1 MVYIEIAQPERLK
14 PTSLS
19 KLSAFVSFEY
29 DSNLVSIIK
38 SMGTRVYIPD
48 KKTWEIPESAVPML
62 MSRLRDYDVLLRG
75 EMRHETPES
84 HAQLPSGFVFTTKPY
99 KHQMEGVIYGLEHE
113 SFLLGDDQ
121 GLGKA
126 LSLSTLIYTP
136 TGAKTIKDIEVGDKV
151 FDDEGNIQT
160 VSNVYN
166 HTDVQMYDITFSDG
180 VVIRCCKDHLWGI
193 IDQGKYKVVDTNWF
207 LKENHLGVRRAD
219 ALRNKTNWNYYIPLC
234 KPVNFEV
241 QDLPLDPYLV
251 GCLLGDGSITGT
263 SVGFTTSDDF
273 IVQELNKILYPDY
286 TLKSSDSMQSIDYNI
301 IKTEMNEDFGNPRK
315 VNKIRK
321 ALEDMALMG
330 TNSHSKFIPDIFK
343 FNSVENRISIL
354 QGLMDTDGYAS
365 EDNLTQYTT
374 VSERLKDDVRF
385 LVESLGGMAR
395 VSECDGAYTL
405 TIQLYDPTILFRL
418 PRKLNRV
425 KKRKFKPHRNIVK
438 IEEAGRE
445 DAKCISVTGSSEL
458 YVCEH
463 FVVTHNTKEIID
475 LAMCRKQTDGI
486 KHCLIIC
493 GINGNKYNWADE
505 VKIHSREDSWILG
518 TRFTKRPPIK
528 MIEGSTKDKMED
540 LNNIPHQFFWITNI
554 ETLRGGSF
562 KENQGKRT
570 VTRFPIA
577 EKIQE
582 LCDRG
587 IIGMIAFDE
596 AHKAK
601 NPDSQQGKALLS
613 IDCKGPKIPMSGTF
627 VLNNPLDL
635 YLPLKWAGFETHS
648 FYAYK
653 QHYCKMGGFGGKEIV
668 GYKNLDELRSMVSK
682 VMLRRV
688 KGDVLDLPPKVHTI
702 EWVDAY
708 PEQKSLYKDVRDQ
721 VRDNIDKVKV
731 HPDPLSEM
739 LRLRQ
744 VTGYPGILSSTVT
757 KSAKMDRM
765 EELVED
771 EVSVGGKAIIFS
783 NWSEMTNV
791 IRHKLKKY
799 NPAYITGE
807 VGSVQRMEE
816 KDRFQNDPNCKVMIG
831 TIGALGT
838 GFTLTAA
845 QLVIFVDEPWNRGIK
860 DQAEDR
866 AHRIGTRGT
875 VRVVTILTRDTVDE
889 GVYNLVQK
897 KGKMADL
904 LVDGKVDGKNVD
916 NVLSYL
922 LTFGG

>member
-1 MVYIEIAQPERLK
+1 MVHIEIAQPERLK

-75 EMRHETPES
+75 EMHHETPES
-84 HAQLPSGFVFTTKPY
+84 HARLPSGFVFTTKPY

-121 GLGKA
+121 GLGK
-126 LSLSTLIYTP
+126 
-136 TGAKTIKDIEVGDKV
+136 
-151 FDDEGNIQT
+151 
-160 VSNVYN
+160 
-166 HTDVQMYDITFSDG
+166 
-180 VVIRCCKDHLWGI
+180 
-193 IDQGKYKVVDTNWF
+193 
-207 LKENHLGVRRAD
+207 
-219 ALRNKTNWNYYIPLC
+219 
-234 KPVNFEV
+234 
-241 QDLPLDPYLV
+241 
-251 GCLLGDGSITGT
+251 
-263 SVGFTTSDDF
+263 
-273 IVQELNKILYPDY
+273 
-286 TLKSSDSMQSIDYNI
+286 
-301 IKTEMNEDFGNPRK
+301 
-315 VNKIRK
+315 
-321 ALEDMALMG
+321 
-330 TNSHSKFIPDIFK
+330 
-343 FNSVENRISIL
+343 
-354 QGLMDTDGYAS
+354 
-365 EDNLTQYTT
+365 
-374 VSERLKDDVRF
+374 
-385 LVESLGGMAR
+385 
-395 VSECDGAYTL
+395 
-405 TIQLYDPTILFRL
+405 
-418 PRKLNRV
+418 
-425 KKRKFKPHRNIVK
+425 
-438 IEEAGRE
+438 
-445 DAKCISVTGSSEL
+445 
-458 YVCEH
+458 
-463 FVVTHNTKEIID
+463 TKEIID
-475 LAMCRKQTDGI
+475 LAMCRKQTDGL

-562 KENQGKRT
+562 KEKQGKRT

-653 QHYCKMGGFGGKEIV
+653 QHYCTMGGFGGKEIV

-708 PEQKSLYKDVRDQ
+708 PEQKALYKDVRDQ

-765 EELVED
+765 EELVEE
-771 EVSVGGKAIIFS
+771 EVLVGGKAIIFS

-791 IRHKLKKY
+791 IRNKLKKY

-875 VRVVTILTRDTVDE
+875 VRIVTILTRDTVDE

-922 LTFGG
+922 LNFGG

>member
-29 DSNLVSIIK
+29 ESNLVSIIK

-62 MSRLRDYDVLLRG
+62 MSRLHDYDVLLRG

-121 GLGKA
+121 GLGK
-126 LSLSTLIYTP
+126 
-136 TGAKTIKDIEVGDKV
+136 
-151 FDDEGNIQT
+151 
-160 VSNVYN
+160 
-166 HTDVQMYDITFSDG
+166 
-180 VVIRCCKDHLWGI
+180 
-193 IDQGKYKVVDTNWF
+193 
-207 LKENHLGVRRAD
+207 
-219 ALRNKTNWNYYIPLC
+219 
-234 KPVNFEV
+234 
-241 QDLPLDPYLV
+241 
-251 GCLLGDGSITGT
+251 
-263 SVGFTTSDDF
+263 
-273 IVQELNKILYPDY
+273 
-286 TLKSSDSMQSIDYNI
+286 
-301 IKTEMNEDFGNPRK
+301 
-315 VNKIRK
+315 
-321 ALEDMALMG
+321 
-330 TNSHSKFIPDIFK
+330 
-343 FNSVENRISIL
+343 
-354 QGLMDTDGYAS
+354 
-365 EDNLTQYTT
+365 
-374 VSERLKDDVRF
+374 
-385 LVESLGGMAR
+385 
-395 VSECDGAYTL
+395 
-405 TIQLYDPTILFRL
+405 
-418 PRKLNRV
+418 
-425 KKRKFKPHRNIVK
+425 
-438 IEEAGRE
+438 
-445 DAKCISVTGSSEL
+445 
-458 YVCEH
+458 
-463 FVVTHNTKEIID
+463 TKEIID
-475 LAMCRKQTDGI
+475 LAMCRKQTDGL

-540 LNNIPHQFFWITNI
+540 LNNVPHQFFWITNI

-562 KENQGKRT
+562 KEKQGKRT
-570 VTRFPIA
+570 VIRFPIA

-635 YLPLKWAGFETHS
+635 YLPLRWSGFETHS

-816 KDRFQNDPNCKVMIG
+816 KDRFQNDPDCKVMIG

-875 VRVVTILTRDTVDE
+875 VRIVTILTRDTVDE

>member
-29 DSNLVSIIK
+29 ESNLVSIIK

-62 MSRLRDYDVLLRG
+62 MSRLHDYDVLLRG

-121 GLGKA
+121 GLGK
-126 LSLSTLIYTP
+126 
-136 TGAKTIKDIEVGDKV
+136 
-151 FDDEGNIQT
+151 
-160 VSNVYN
+160 
-166 HTDVQMYDITFSDG
+166 
-180 VVIRCCKDHLWGI
+180 
-193 IDQGKYKVVDTNWF
+193 
-207 LKENHLGVRRAD
+207 
-219 ALRNKTNWNYYIPLC
+219 
-234 KPVNFEV
+234 
-241 QDLPLDPYLV
+241 
-251 GCLLGDGSITGT
+251 
-263 SVGFTTSDDF
+263 
-273 IVQELNKILYPDY
+273 
-286 TLKSSDSMQSIDYNI
+286 
-301 IKTEMNEDFGNPRK
+301 
-315 VNKIRK
+315 
-321 ALEDMALMG
+321 
-330 TNSHSKFIPDIFK
+330 
-343 FNSVENRISIL
+343 
-354 QGLMDTDGYAS
+354 
-365 EDNLTQYTT
+365 
-374 VSERLKDDVRF
+374 
-385 LVESLGGMAR
+385 
-395 VSECDGAYTL
+395 
-405 TIQLYDPTILFRL
+405 
-418 PRKLNRV
+418 
-425 KKRKFKPHRNIVK
+425 
-438 IEEAGRE
+438 
-445 DAKCISVTGSSEL
+445 
-458 YVCEH
+458 
-463 FVVTHNTKEIID
+463 TKEIID
-475 LAMCRKQTDGI
+475 LAMCRKQIDGL

-562 KENQGKRT
+562 KEKQGKRT
-570 VTRFPIA
+570 VIRFPIA

-635 YLPLKWAGFETHS
+635 YLPLRWSGFETHS

-875 VRVVTILTRDTVDE
+875 VRIVTILTRDTVDE

>member
-1 MVYIEIAQPERLK
+1 MVYIKIAQPERLK

-38 SMGTRVYIPD
+38 SMGTRVYIPE

-62 MSRLRDYDVLLRG
+62 MSRLNDYDVLLRG

-84 HAQLPSGFVFTTKPY
+84 HAQLPPGFVFTTKPY

-121 GLGKA
+121 GLGK
-126 LSLSTLIYTP
+126 
-136 TGAKTIKDIEVGDKV
+136 
-151 FDDEGNIQT
+151 
-160 VSNVYN
+160 
-166 HTDVQMYDITFSDG
+166 
-180 VVIRCCKDHLWGI
+180 
-193 IDQGKYKVVDTNWF
+193 
-207 LKENHLGVRRAD
+207 
-219 ALRNKTNWNYYIPLC
+219 
-234 KPVNFEV
+234 
-241 QDLPLDPYLV
+241 
-251 GCLLGDGSITGT
+251 
-263 SVGFTTSDDF
+263 
-273 IVQELNKILYPDY
+273 
-286 TLKSSDSMQSIDYNI
+286 
-301 IKTEMNEDFGNPRK
+301 
-315 VNKIRK
+315 
-321 ALEDMALMG
+321 
-330 TNSHSKFIPDIFK
+330 
-343 FNSVENRISIL
+343 
-354 QGLMDTDGYAS
+354 
-365 EDNLTQYTT
+365 
-374 VSERLKDDVRF
+374 
-385 LVESLGGMAR
+385 
-395 VSECDGAYTL
+395 
-405 TIQLYDPTILFRL
+405 
-418 PRKLNRV
+418 
-425 KKRKFKPHRNIVK
+425 
-438 IEEAGRE
+438 
-445 DAKCISVTGSSEL
+445 
-458 YVCEH
+458 
-463 FVVTHNTKEIID
+463 TKEIID
-475 LAMCRKQTDGI
+475 IAMCRKQTDGL

-562 KENQGKRT
+562 KEKQGNRT
-570 VTRFPIA
+570 VIRFPIA

-582 LCDRG
+582 LCDKG

-635 YLPLKWAGFETHS
+635 YLPLRWAGFETHS

-708 PEQKSLYKDVRDQ
+708 PEQKSLYKEVRDQ

>member
-29 DSNLVSIIK
+29 ESNLVSIIK

-62 MSRLRDYDVLLRG
+62 MSRLHDYDVLLRG

-121 GLGKA
+121 GLGK
-126 LSLSTLIYTP
+126 
-136 TGAKTIKDIEVGDKV
+136 
-151 FDDEGNIQT
+151 
-160 VSNVYN
+160 
-166 HTDVQMYDITFSDG
+166 
-180 VVIRCCKDHLWGI
+180 
-193 IDQGKYKVVDTNWF
+193 
-207 LKENHLGVRRAD
+207 
-219 ALRNKTNWNYYIPLC
+219 
-234 KPVNFEV
+234 
-241 QDLPLDPYLV
+241 
-251 GCLLGDGSITGT
+251 
-263 SVGFTTSDDF
+263 
-273 IVQELNKILYPDY
+273 
-286 TLKSSDSMQSIDYNI
+286 
-301 IKTEMNEDFGNPRK
+301 
-315 VNKIRK
+315 
-321 ALEDMALMG
+321 
-330 TNSHSKFIPDIFK
+330 
-343 FNSVENRISIL
+343 
-354 QGLMDTDGYAS
+354 
-365 EDNLTQYTT
+365 
-374 VSERLKDDVRF
+374 
-385 LVESLGGMAR
+385 
-395 VSECDGAYTL
+395 
-405 TIQLYDPTILFRL
+405 
-418 PRKLNRV
+418 
-425 KKRKFKPHRNIVK
+425 
-438 IEEAGRE
+438 
-445 DAKCISVTGSSEL
+445 
-458 YVCEH
+458 
-463 FVVTHNTKEIID
+463 TKEIID
-475 LAMCRKQTDGI
+475 IAMCRKQTDGL

-562 KENQGKRT
+562 KEKQGKRT
-570 VTRFPIA
+570 VMRFPIA

-635 YLPLKWAGFETHS
+635 YLPLRWAGFETHS

-708 PEQKSLYKDVRDQ
+708 PEQKSLYKEVRDQ

>member
-38 SMGTRVYIPD
+38 SMGTRVYIPE

-62 MSRLRDYDVLLRG
+62 MSRLNDYDVLLRG

-84 HAQLPSGFVFTTKPY
+84 HAQLPPGFVFTTKPY

-121 GLGKA
+121 GLGK
-126 LSLSTLIYTP
+126 
-136 TGAKTIKDIEVGDKV
+136 
-151 FDDEGNIQT
+151 
-160 VSNVYN
+160 
-166 HTDVQMYDITFSDG
+166 
-180 VVIRCCKDHLWGI
+180 
-193 IDQGKYKVVDTNWF
+193 
-207 LKENHLGVRRAD
+207 
-219 ALRNKTNWNYYIPLC
+219 
-234 KPVNFEV
+234 
-241 QDLPLDPYLV
+241 
-251 GCLLGDGSITGT
+251 
-263 SVGFTTSDDF
+263 
-273 IVQELNKILYPDY
+273 
-286 TLKSSDSMQSIDYNI
+286 
-301 IKTEMNEDFGNPRK
+301 
-315 VNKIRK
+315 
-321 ALEDMALMG
+321 
-330 TNSHSKFIPDIFK
+330 
-343 FNSVENRISIL
+343 
-354 QGLMDTDGYAS
+354 
-365 EDNLTQYTT
+365 
-374 VSERLKDDVRF
+374 
-385 LVESLGGMAR
+385 
-395 VSECDGAYTL
+395 
-405 TIQLYDPTILFRL
+405 
-418 PRKLNRV
+418 
-425 KKRKFKPHRNIVK
+425 
-438 IEEAGRE
+438 
-445 DAKCISVTGSSEL
+445 
-458 YVCEH
+458 
-463 FVVTHNTKEIID
+463 TKEIID
-475 LAMCRKQTDGI
+475 IAMCRKQTDGL

-562 KENQGKRT
+562 KEKQGSRT
-570 VTRFPIA
+570 VIRFPIA

-582 LCDRG
+582 LCDKG

-635 YLPLKWAGFETHS
+635 YLPLRWAGFETHS

-771 EVSVGGKAIIFS
+771 EVAVGGKAIIFS

>member
-29 DSNLVSIIK
+29 ESNLVSIIK
-38 SMGTRVYIPD
+38 SMGTRVYIPN

-62 MSRLRDYDVLLRG
+62 MSRLHDYDVLLRG

-121 GLGKA
+121 GLGK
-126 LSLSTLIYTP
+126 
-136 TGAKTIKDIEVGDKV
+136 
-151 FDDEGNIQT
+151 
-160 VSNVYN
+160 
-166 HTDVQMYDITFSDG
+166 
-180 VVIRCCKDHLWGI
+180 
-193 IDQGKYKVVDTNWF
+193 
-207 LKENHLGVRRAD
+207 
-219 ALRNKTNWNYYIPLC
+219 
-234 KPVNFEV
+234 
-241 QDLPLDPYLV
+241 
-251 GCLLGDGSITGT
+251 
-263 SVGFTTSDDF
+263 
-273 IVQELNKILYPDY
+273 
-286 TLKSSDSMQSIDYNI
+286 
-301 IKTEMNEDFGNPRK
+301 
-315 VNKIRK
+315 
-321 ALEDMALMG
+321 
-330 TNSHSKFIPDIFK
+330 
-343 FNSVENRISIL
+343 
-354 QGLMDTDGYAS
+354 
-365 EDNLTQYTT
+365 
-374 VSERLKDDVRF
+374 
-385 LVESLGGMAR
+385 
-395 VSECDGAYTL
+395 
-405 TIQLYDPTILFRL
+405 
-418 PRKLNRV
+418 
-425 KKRKFKPHRNIVK
+425 
-438 IEEAGRE
+438 
-445 DAKCISVTGSSEL
+445 
-458 YVCEH
+458 
-463 FVVTHNTKEIID
+463 TKEIID
-475 LAMCRKQTDGI
+475 LAMCRKQTDGL

-562 KENQGKRT
+562 KEKQGKRT
-570 VTRFPIA
+570 VIRFPIA

-635 YLPLKWAGFETHS
+635 YLPLKWSGFETHS

-653 QHYCKMGGFGGKEIV
+653 QHYCTMGGFGGKEIV

-765 EELVED
+765 EELVEE

-875 VRVVTILTRDTVDE
+875 VRIVTILTRDTVDE

>member
-29 DSNLVSIIK
+29 ESNLVSIIK

-121 GLGKA
+121 GLGK
-126 LSLSTLIYTP
+126 
-136 TGAKTIKDIEVGDKV
+136 
-151 FDDEGNIQT
+151 
-160 VSNVYN
+160 
-166 HTDVQMYDITFSDG
+166 
-180 VVIRCCKDHLWGI
+180 
-193 IDQGKYKVVDTNWF
+193 
-207 LKENHLGVRRAD
+207 
-219 ALRNKTNWNYYIPLC
+219 
-234 KPVNFEV
+234 
-241 QDLPLDPYLV
+241 
-251 GCLLGDGSITGT
+251 
-263 SVGFTTSDDF
+263 
-273 IVQELNKILYPDY
+273 
-286 TLKSSDSMQSIDYNI
+286 
-301 IKTEMNEDFGNPRK
+301 
-315 VNKIRK
+315 
-321 ALEDMALMG
+321 
-330 TNSHSKFIPDIFK
+330 
-343 FNSVENRISIL
+343 
-354 QGLMDTDGYAS
+354 
-365 EDNLTQYTT
+365 
-374 VSERLKDDVRF
+374 
-385 LVESLGGMAR
+385 
-395 VSECDGAYTL
+395 
-405 TIQLYDPTILFRL
+405 
-418 PRKLNRV
+418 
-425 KKRKFKPHRNIVK
+425 
-438 IEEAGRE
+438 
-445 DAKCISVTGSSEL
+445 
-458 YVCEH
+458 
-463 FVVTHNTKEIID
+463 TKEIID
-475 LAMCRKQTDGI
+475 IAMCRKQTDGL

-562 KENQGKRT
+562 KEKQGKRT

-653 QHYCKMGGFGGKEIV
+653 QHYCTMGGFGGKEIV

-765 EELVED
+765 EELVEE
-771 EVSVGGKAIIFS
+771 EVAVGGKAIIFS

-875 VRVVTILTRDTVDE
+875 VRIVTILTRDTVDE

>member
-38 SMGTRVYIPD
+38 SMGTRVYIPE

-62 MSRLRDYDVLLRG
+62 MRRLHDYDVLLRG
-75 EMRHETPES
+75 EMHHETPES

-99 KHQMEGVIYGLEHE
+99 KHQMEGLIYGLEHE

-121 GLGKA
+121 GLGK
-126 LSLSTLIYTP
+126 
-136 TGAKTIKDIEVGDKV
+136 
-151 FDDEGNIQT
+151 
-160 VSNVYN
+160 
-166 HTDVQMYDITFSDG
+166 
-180 VVIRCCKDHLWGI
+180 
-193 IDQGKYKVVDTNWF
+193 
-207 LKENHLGVRRAD
+207 
-219 ALRNKTNWNYYIPLC
+219 
-234 KPVNFEV
+234 
-241 QDLPLDPYLV
+241 
-251 GCLLGDGSITGT
+251 
-263 SVGFTTSDDF
+263 
-273 IVQELNKILYPDY
+273 
-286 TLKSSDSMQSIDYNI
+286 
-301 IKTEMNEDFGNPRK
+301 
-315 VNKIRK
+315 
-321 ALEDMALMG
+321 
-330 TNSHSKFIPDIFK
+330 
-343 FNSVENRISIL
+343 
-354 QGLMDTDGYAS
+354 
-365 EDNLTQYTT
+365 
-374 VSERLKDDVRF
+374 
-385 LVESLGGMAR
+385 
-395 VSECDGAYTL
+395 
-405 TIQLYDPTILFRL
+405 
-418 PRKLNRV
+418 
-425 KKRKFKPHRNIVK
+425 
-438 IEEAGRE
+438 
-445 DAKCISVTGSSEL
+445 
-458 YVCEH
+458 
-463 FVVTHNTKEIID
+463 TKEIID
-475 LAMCRKQTDGI
+475 LAMCRKQTDGL

-505 VKIHSREDSWILG
+505 VKIHSKEDSWILG

-528 MIEGSTKDKMED
+528 MIEGSTKDKLED

-562 KENQGKRT
+562 KEKQGKRT
-570 VTRFPIA
+570 VIRFPIA

-582 LCDRG
+582 LCDKG

-601 NPDSQQGKALLS
+601 NPDSQQGRALLS

-771 EVSVGGKAIIFS
+771 EVAVGGKAIIFS

-916 NVLSYL
+916 DVLSYL

>member
-29 DSNLVSIIK
+29 ESNLVSIIK

-62 MSRLRDYDVLLRG
+62 MSRLHDYDVLLRG
-75 EMRHETPES
+75 EMRHEPPES

-121 GLGKA
+121 GLGK
-126 LSLSTLIYTP
+126 
-136 TGAKTIKDIEVGDKV
+136 
-151 FDDEGNIQT
+151 
-160 VSNVYN
+160 
-166 HTDVQMYDITFSDG
+166 
-180 VVIRCCKDHLWGI
+180 
-193 IDQGKYKVVDTNWF
+193 
-207 LKENHLGVRRAD
+207 
-219 ALRNKTNWNYYIPLC
+219 
-234 KPVNFEV
+234 
-241 QDLPLDPYLV
+241 
-251 GCLLGDGSITGT
+251 
-263 SVGFTTSDDF
+263 
-273 IVQELNKILYPDY
+273 
-286 TLKSSDSMQSIDYNI
+286 
-301 IKTEMNEDFGNPRK
+301 
-315 VNKIRK
+315 
-321 ALEDMALMG
+321 
-330 TNSHSKFIPDIFK
+330 
-343 FNSVENRISIL
+343 
-354 QGLMDTDGYAS
+354 
-365 EDNLTQYTT
+365 
-374 VSERLKDDVRF
+374 
-385 LVESLGGMAR
+385 
-395 VSECDGAYTL
+395 
-405 TIQLYDPTILFRL
+405 
-418 PRKLNRV
+418 
-425 KKRKFKPHRNIVK
+425 
-438 IEEAGRE
+438 
-445 DAKCISVTGSSEL
+445 
-458 YVCEH
+458 
-463 FVVTHNTKEIID
+463 TKEIID
-475 LAMCRKQTDGI
+475 LAMCRKQTDGL

-540 LNNIPHQFFWITNI
+540 LNNAPHQFFWITNI

-562 KENQGKRT
+562 KEKQGKRT
-570 VTRFPIA
+570 VIRFPIA

-635 YLPLKWAGFETHS
+635 YLPLRWSGFETHS

-653 QHYCKMGGFGGKEIV
+653 QHYCTMGGFGGKEIV

-765 EELVED
+765 EELVEE
-771 EVSVGGKAIIFS
+771 EVAVGGKAIIFS

-875 VRVVTILTRDTVDE
+875 VRIVTILTRDTVDE

>member
-29 DSNLVSIIK
+29 ESNLVSIIK

-62 MSRLRDYDVLLRG
+62 ISRLHDYDVLLRG

-121 GLGKA
+121 GLGK
-126 LSLSTLIYTP
+126 
-136 TGAKTIKDIEVGDKV
+136 
-151 FDDEGNIQT
+151 
-160 VSNVYN
+160 
-166 HTDVQMYDITFSDG
+166 
-180 VVIRCCKDHLWGI
+180 
-193 IDQGKYKVVDTNWF
+193 
-207 LKENHLGVRRAD
+207 
-219 ALRNKTNWNYYIPLC
+219 
-234 KPVNFEV
+234 
-241 QDLPLDPYLV
+241 
-251 GCLLGDGSITGT
+251 
-263 SVGFTTSDDF
+263 
-273 IVQELNKILYPDY
+273 
-286 TLKSSDSMQSIDYNI
+286 
-301 IKTEMNEDFGNPRK
+301 
-315 VNKIRK
+315 
-321 ALEDMALMG
+321 
-330 TNSHSKFIPDIFK
+330 
-343 FNSVENRISIL
+343 
-354 QGLMDTDGYAS
+354 
-365 EDNLTQYTT
+365 
-374 VSERLKDDVRF
+374 
-385 LVESLGGMAR
+385 
-395 VSECDGAYTL
+395 
-405 TIQLYDPTILFRL
+405 
-418 PRKLNRV
+418 
-425 KKRKFKPHRNIVK
+425 
-438 IEEAGRE
+438 
-445 DAKCISVTGSSEL
+445 
-458 YVCEH
+458 
-463 FVVTHNTKEIID
+463 TKEIID
-475 LAMCRKQTDGI
+475 LAMCRKQTDGL

-562 KENQGKRT
+562 KEKQGKRT
-570 VTRFPIA
+570 VIRFPIA

-635 YLPLKWAGFETHS
+635 YLPLRWSGFETHS

-875 VRVVTILTRDTVDE
+875 VRIVTILTRDTVDE

>member
-1 MVYIEIAQPERLK
+1 MVHIEIAQPERLK

-75 EMRHETPES
+75 EMHHETPES
-84 HAQLPSGFVFTTKPY
+84 HARLPSGFVFTTKPY
-99 KHQMEGVIYGLEHE
+99 KHQMEGVLYGLEHE

-121 GLGKA
+121 GLGK
-126 LSLSTLIYTP
+126 
-136 TGAKTIKDIEVGDKV
+136 
-151 FDDEGNIQT
+151 
-160 VSNVYN
+160 
-166 HTDVQMYDITFSDG
+166 
-180 VVIRCCKDHLWGI
+180 
-193 IDQGKYKVVDTNWF
+193 
-207 LKENHLGVRRAD
+207 
-219 ALRNKTNWNYYIPLC
+219 
-234 KPVNFEV
+234 
-241 QDLPLDPYLV
+241 
-251 GCLLGDGSITGT
+251 
-263 SVGFTTSDDF
+263 
-273 IVQELNKILYPDY
+273 
-286 TLKSSDSMQSIDYNI
+286 
-301 IKTEMNEDFGNPRK
+301 
-315 VNKIRK
+315 
-321 ALEDMALMG
+321 
-330 TNSHSKFIPDIFK
+330 
-343 FNSVENRISIL
+343 
-354 QGLMDTDGYAS
+354 
-365 EDNLTQYTT
+365 
-374 VSERLKDDVRF
+374 
-385 LVESLGGMAR
+385 
-395 VSECDGAYTL
+395 
-405 TIQLYDPTILFRL
+405 
-418 PRKLNRV
+418 
-425 KKRKFKPHRNIVK
+425 
-438 IEEAGRE
+438 
-445 DAKCISVTGSSEL
+445 
-458 YVCEH
+458 
-463 FVVTHNTKEIID
+463 TKEIID
-475 LAMCRKQTDGI
+475 LAMCRKQTDGL

-554 ETLRGGSF
+554 ETPRGGSF
-562 KENQGKRT
+562 KEKQGKRT

-653 QHYCKMGGFGGKEIV
+653 QHYCTMGGFGGKEIV

-708 PEQKSLYKDVRDQ
+708 PEQKALYKDVRDQ

-765 EELVED
+765 EELVEE
-771 EVSVGGKAIIFS
+771 EVLVGGKAIIFS

-791 IRHKLKKY
+791 IRNKLKKY

-816 KDRFQNDPNCKVMIG
+816 KDRFQNDPDCKVMIG

-875 VRVVTILTRDTVDE
+875 VRIVTILTRDTVDE

-922 LTFGG
+922 LNFGG

>member
-38 SMGTRVYIPD
+38 SMGTRVYIPE

-62 MSRLRDYDVLLRG
+62 MSRLHDYDVLLRG
-75 EMRHETPES
+75 EMHHETPES

-99 KHQMEGVIYGLEHE
+99 KHQMEGLIYGLEHE

-121 GLGKA
+121 GLGK
-126 LSLSTLIYTP
+126 
-136 TGAKTIKDIEVGDKV
+136 
-151 FDDEGNIQT
+151 
-160 VSNVYN
+160 
-166 HTDVQMYDITFSDG
+166 
-180 VVIRCCKDHLWGI
+180 
-193 IDQGKYKVVDTNWF
+193 
-207 LKENHLGVRRAD
+207 
-219 ALRNKTNWNYYIPLC
+219 
-234 KPVNFEV
+234 
-241 QDLPLDPYLV
+241 
-251 GCLLGDGSITGT
+251 
-263 SVGFTTSDDF
+263 
-273 IVQELNKILYPDY
+273 
-286 TLKSSDSMQSIDYNI
+286 
-301 IKTEMNEDFGNPRK
+301 
-315 VNKIRK
+315 
-321 ALEDMALMG
+321 
-330 TNSHSKFIPDIFK
+330 
-343 FNSVENRISIL
+343 
-354 QGLMDTDGYAS
+354 
-365 EDNLTQYTT
+365 
-374 VSERLKDDVRF
+374 
-385 LVESLGGMAR
+385 
-395 VSECDGAYTL
+395 
-405 TIQLYDPTILFRL
+405 
-418 PRKLNRV
+418 
-425 KKRKFKPHRNIVK
+425 
-438 IEEAGRE
+438 
-445 DAKCISVTGSSEL
+445 
-458 YVCEH
+458 
-463 FVVTHNTKEIID
+463 TKEIID
-475 LAMCRKQTDGI
+475 LAMCRKQTDGL

-505 VKIHSREDSWILG
+505 VKIHSKEDSWILG
-518 TRFTKRPPIK
+518 TRFTKRPPVK
-528 MIEGSTKDKMED
+528 MIEGSTKDKLED

-562 KENQGKRT
+562 KEKQGKRT
-570 VTRFPIA
+570 VIRFPIA

-582 LCDRG
+582 LCDSG

-771 EVSVGGKAIIFS
+771 EVAVGGKAIIFS

-916 NVLSYL
+916 DVLSYL

>member
-29 DSNLVSIIK
+29 ESNLVSIIK
-38 SMGTRVYIPD
+38 SMGTRVYIPE

-62 MSRLRDYDVLLRG
+62 MSRLHDYDVLLRG
-75 EMRHETPES
+75 EMRHEKPES

-99 KHQMEGVIYGLEHE
+99 KHQMEGLIYGLEHE

-121 GLGKA
+121 GLGK
-126 LSLSTLIYTP
+126 
-136 TGAKTIKDIEVGDKV
+136 
-151 FDDEGNIQT
+151 
-160 VSNVYN
+160 
-166 HTDVQMYDITFSDG
+166 
-180 VVIRCCKDHLWGI
+180 
-193 IDQGKYKVVDTNWF
+193 
-207 LKENHLGVRRAD
+207 
-219 ALRNKTNWNYYIPLC
+219 
-234 KPVNFEV
+234 
-241 QDLPLDPYLV
+241 
-251 GCLLGDGSITGT
+251 
-263 SVGFTTSDDF
+263 
-273 IVQELNKILYPDY
+273 
-286 TLKSSDSMQSIDYNI
+286 
-301 IKTEMNEDFGNPRK
+301 
-315 VNKIRK
+315 
-321 ALEDMALMG
+321 
-330 TNSHSKFIPDIFK
+330 
-343 FNSVENRISIL
+343 
-354 QGLMDTDGYAS
+354 
-365 EDNLTQYTT
+365 
-374 VSERLKDDVRF
+374 
-385 LVESLGGMAR
+385 
-395 VSECDGAYTL
+395 
-405 TIQLYDPTILFRL
+405 
-418 PRKLNRV
+418 
-425 KKRKFKPHRNIVK
+425 
-438 IEEAGRE
+438 
-445 DAKCISVTGSSEL
+445 
-458 YVCEH
+458 
-463 FVVTHNTKEIID
+463 TKEIID
-475 LAMCRKQTDGI
+475 LAMCRKQTDGL

-505 VKIHSREDSWILG
+505 VKIHSKEDSWILG

-528 MIEGSTKDKMED
+528 MIEGSTKDKLED

-562 KENQGKRT
+562 KEKQGKRT
-570 VTRFPIA
+570 VIRFPIA

-582 LCDRG
+582 LCDKG

-721 VRDNIDKVKV
+721 VRDSIDKVKV

-765 EELVED
+765 EELVEE
-771 EVSVGGKAIIFS
+771 EVAVGGKAIIFS

-916 NVLSYL
+916 DVLSYL

>member
-1 MVYIEIAQPERLK
+1 MVHIEIAQPERLK

-75 EMRHETPES
+75 EMHHETPES
-84 HAQLPSGFVFTTKPY
+84 HARLPSGFVFTTKPY
-99 KHQMEGVIYGLEHE
+99 KHQIEGVIYGLEHE

-121 GLGKA
+121 GLGK
-126 LSLSTLIYTP
+126 
-136 TGAKTIKDIEVGDKV
+136 
-151 FDDEGNIQT
+151 
-160 VSNVYN
+160 
-166 HTDVQMYDITFSDG
+166 
-180 VVIRCCKDHLWGI
+180 
-193 IDQGKYKVVDTNWF
+193 
-207 LKENHLGVRRAD
+207 
-219 ALRNKTNWNYYIPLC
+219 
-234 KPVNFEV
+234 
-241 QDLPLDPYLV
+241 
-251 GCLLGDGSITGT
+251 
-263 SVGFTTSDDF
+263 
-273 IVQELNKILYPDY
+273 
-286 TLKSSDSMQSIDYNI
+286 
-301 IKTEMNEDFGNPRK
+301 
-315 VNKIRK
+315 
-321 ALEDMALMG
+321 
-330 TNSHSKFIPDIFK
+330 
-343 FNSVENRISIL
+343 
-354 QGLMDTDGYAS
+354 
-365 EDNLTQYTT
+365 
-374 VSERLKDDVRF
+374 
-385 LVESLGGMAR
+385 
-395 VSECDGAYTL
+395 
-405 TIQLYDPTILFRL
+405 
-418 PRKLNRV
+418 
-425 KKRKFKPHRNIVK
+425 
-438 IEEAGRE
+438 
-445 DAKCISVTGSSEL
+445 
-458 YVCEH
+458 
-463 FVVTHNTKEIID
+463 TKEIID
-475 LAMCRKQTDGI
+475 IAMCRKQTDGL

-562 KENQGKRT
+562 KEKQGKRT

-653 QHYCKMGGFGGKEIV
+653 QHYCTMGGFGGKEIV

-708 PEQKSLYKDVRDQ
+708 PEQKALYKDVRDQ

-765 EELVED
+765 EELVEE
-771 EVSVGGKAIIFS
+771 EVLVGGKAIIFS

-791 IRHKLKKY
+791 IRNKLKKY

-816 KDRFQNDPNCKVMIG
+816 KDRFQNDPDCKVMIG

-875 VRVVTILTRDTVDE
+875 VRIVTILTRDTVDE

-922 LTFGG
+922 LNFGG

>member
-62 MSRLRDYDVLLRG
+62 ISRLHDYDVLLRG
-75 EMRHETPES
+75 EMHHETPES

-99 KHQMEGVIYGLEHE
+99 KHQMEGLIYGLEHE

-121 GLGKA
+121 GLGK
-126 LSLSTLIYTP
+126 
-136 TGAKTIKDIEVGDKV
+136 
-151 FDDEGNIQT
+151 
-160 VSNVYN
+160 
-166 HTDVQMYDITFSDG
+166 
-180 VVIRCCKDHLWGI
+180 
-193 IDQGKYKVVDTNWF
+193 
-207 LKENHLGVRRAD
+207 
-219 ALRNKTNWNYYIPLC
+219 
-234 KPVNFEV
+234 
-241 QDLPLDPYLV
+241 
-251 GCLLGDGSITGT
+251 
-263 SVGFTTSDDF
+263 
-273 IVQELNKILYPDY
+273 
-286 TLKSSDSMQSIDYNI
+286 
-301 IKTEMNEDFGNPRK
+301 
-315 VNKIRK
+315 
-321 ALEDMALMG
+321 
-330 TNSHSKFIPDIFK
+330 
-343 FNSVENRISIL
+343 
-354 QGLMDTDGYAS
+354 
-365 EDNLTQYTT
+365 
-374 VSERLKDDVRF
+374 
-385 LVESLGGMAR
+385 
-395 VSECDGAYTL
+395 
-405 TIQLYDPTILFRL
+405 
-418 PRKLNRV
+418 
-425 KKRKFKPHRNIVK
+425 
-438 IEEAGRE
+438 
-445 DAKCISVTGSSEL
+445 
-458 YVCEH
+458 
-463 FVVTHNTKEIID
+463 TKEIID
-475 LAMCRKQTDGI
+475 LAMCRKQTDGL

-562 KENQGKRT
+562 KEKQGKRT

-653 QHYCKMGGFGGKEIV
+653 QHYCTMGGFGGKEIV

-771 EVSVGGKAIIFS
+771 EVAVGGKAIIFS

-816 KDRFQNDPNCKVMIG
+816 KDRFQNDPDCKVMIG

-875 VRVVTILTRDTVDE
+875 VRIVTILTRDTVDE

>member
-38 SMGTRVYIPD
+38 SMGTRVYIPE

-62 MSRLRDYDVLLRG
+62 MSRLHDYDVLLRG

-99 KHQMEGVIYGLEHE
+99 KHQMEGLIYGLEHE

-121 GLGKA
+121 GLGK
-126 LSLSTLIYTP
+126 
-136 TGAKTIKDIEVGDKV
+136 
-151 FDDEGNIQT
+151 
-160 VSNVYN
+160 
-166 HTDVQMYDITFSDG
+166 
-180 VVIRCCKDHLWGI
+180 
-193 IDQGKYKVVDTNWF
+193 
-207 LKENHLGVRRAD
+207 
-219 ALRNKTNWNYYIPLC
+219 
-234 KPVNFEV
+234 
-241 QDLPLDPYLV
+241 
-251 GCLLGDGSITGT
+251 
-263 SVGFTTSDDF
+263 
-273 IVQELNKILYPDY
+273 
-286 TLKSSDSMQSIDYNI
+286 
-301 IKTEMNEDFGNPRK
+301 
-315 VNKIRK
+315 
-321 ALEDMALMG
+321 
-330 TNSHSKFIPDIFK
+330 
-343 FNSVENRISIL
+343 
-354 QGLMDTDGYAS
+354 
-365 EDNLTQYTT
+365 
-374 VSERLKDDVRF
+374 
-385 LVESLGGMAR
+385 
-395 VSECDGAYTL
+395 
-405 TIQLYDPTILFRL
+405 
-418 PRKLNRV
+418 
-425 KKRKFKPHRNIVK
+425 
-438 IEEAGRE
+438 
-445 DAKCISVTGSSEL
+445 
-458 YVCEH
+458 
-463 FVVTHNTKEIID
+463 TKEIID
-475 LAMCRKQTDGI
+475 LAICRKQTDGL

-562 KENQGKRT
+562 KEKQGKRT

-582 LCDRG
+582 LCDKG
-587 IIGMIAFDE
+587 IIGMISFDE

-635 YLPLKWAGFETHS
+635 YLPLRWAGFETHS

-765 EELVED
+765 EELVEE
-771 EVSVGGKAIIFS
+771 EVAVGGKAIIFS

-807 VGSVQRMEE
+807 VGSVQRMEA

-845 QLVIFVDEPWNRGIK
+845 QLVIFVDEAWNRGIK

>member
-29 DSNLVSIIK
+29 ESNLVSIIK

-62 MSRLRDYDVLLRG
+62 MSRLHDYDVLLRG

-121 GLGKA
+121 GLGK
-126 LSLSTLIYTP
+126 
-136 TGAKTIKDIEVGDKV
+136 
-151 FDDEGNIQT
+151 
-160 VSNVYN
+160 
-166 HTDVQMYDITFSDG
+166 
-180 VVIRCCKDHLWGI
+180 
-193 IDQGKYKVVDTNWF
+193 
-207 LKENHLGVRRAD
+207 
-219 ALRNKTNWNYYIPLC
+219 
-234 KPVNFEV
+234 
-241 QDLPLDPYLV
+241 
-251 GCLLGDGSITGT
+251 
-263 SVGFTTSDDF
+263 
-273 IVQELNKILYPDY
+273 
-286 TLKSSDSMQSIDYNI
+286 
-301 IKTEMNEDFGNPRK
+301 
-315 VNKIRK
+315 
-321 ALEDMALMG
+321 
-330 TNSHSKFIPDIFK
+330 
-343 FNSVENRISIL
+343 
-354 QGLMDTDGYAS
+354 
-365 EDNLTQYTT
+365 
-374 VSERLKDDVRF
+374 
-385 LVESLGGMAR
+385 
-395 VSECDGAYTL
+395 
-405 TIQLYDPTILFRL
+405 
-418 PRKLNRV
+418 
-425 KKRKFKPHRNIVK
+425 
-438 IEEAGRE
+438 
-445 DAKCISVTGSSEL
+445 
-458 YVCEH
+458 
-463 FVVTHNTKEIID
+463 TKEIID
-475 LAMCRKQTDGI
+475 LAMCRKQTDGL

-540 LNNIPHQFFWITNI
+540 LKNIPHQFFWITNI

-562 KENQGKRT
+562 KEKQGKRT
-570 VTRFPIA
+570 VIRFPIA

-635 YLPLKWAGFETHS
+635 YLPLRWSGFETHS

-765 EELVED
+765 EELVEE

-807 VGSVQRMEE
+807 AGSVQRMEE

-922 LTFGG
+922 LAFGG

>member
-1 MVYIEIAQPERLK
+1 MVYIDIAQPNKLK

-29 DSNLVSIIK
+29 NSDLVSIVK
-38 SMGTRVYIPD
+38 SLGTRVYLPE
-48 KKTWEIPESAVPML
+48 KKSWEIPESAVPML
-62 MSRLRDYDVLLRG
+62 MNRLKEYDVTIRG
-75 EMRHETPES
+75 TMRHETPES
-84 HAQLPSGFVFTTKPY
+84 HARLPKGFVFTTKPY
-99 KHQMEGVIYGLEHE
+99 KHQIEGVMYGLEHE

-121 GLGKA
+121 GLGK
-126 LSLSTLIYTP
+126 
-136 TGAKTIKDIEVGDKV
+136 
-151 FDDEGNIQT
+151 
-160 VSNVYN
+160 
-166 HTDVQMYDITFSDG
+166 
-180 VVIRCCKDHLWGI
+180 
-193 IDQGKYKVVDTNWF
+193 
-207 LKENHLGVRRAD
+207 
-219 ALRNKTNWNYYIPLC
+219 
-234 KPVNFEV
+234 
-241 QDLPLDPYLV
+241 
-251 GCLLGDGSITGT
+251 
-263 SVGFTTSDDF
+263 
-273 IVQELNKILYPDY
+273 
-286 TLKSSDSMQSIDYNI
+286 
-301 IKTEMNEDFGNPRK
+301 
-315 VNKIRK
+315 
-321 ALEDMALMG
+321 
-330 TNSHSKFIPDIFK
+330 
-343 FNSVENRISIL
+343 
-354 QGLMDTDGYAS
+354 
-365 EDNLTQYTT
+365 
-374 VSERLKDDVRF
+374 
-385 LVESLGGMAR
+385 
-395 VSECDGAYTL
+395 
-405 TIQLYDPTILFRL
+405 
-418 PRKLNRV
+418 
-425 KKRKFKPHRNIVK
+425 
-438 IEEAGRE
+438 
-445 DAKCISVTGSSEL
+445 
-458 YVCEH
+458 
-463 FVVTHNTKEIID
+463 TKEIID
-475 LAMCRKQTDGI
+475 IAMCRKQTDGL

-505 VKIHSREDSWILG
+505 VKIHSKEDSWILG

-528 MIEGSTKDKMED
+528 MIEGGTKDKLED

-562 KENQGKRT
+562 KEKQGKKT
-570 VTRFPIA
+570 VMRFPVA

-613 IDCKGPKIPMSGTF
+613 INCNGPKIPMSGTF
-627 VLNNPLDL
+627 VLNNPMDL
-635 YLPLKWAGFETHS
+635 YLPLKWAGFENHS

-653 QHYCKMGGFGGKEIV
+653 QHYCVMGGFGGKEIV
-668 GYKNLDELRSMVSK
+668 GYKNLDELRSMVSE

-702 EWVDAY
+702 EWVDMY
-708 PEQKSLYKDVRDQ
+708 PEQKSLYKDVRES

-744 VTGYPGILSSTVT
+744 VTGYPGILSSTIT

-771 EVSVGGKAIIFS
+771 EVAVGGKAIIFS

-791 IRHKLKKY
+791 IRHRLSKY

-875 VRVVTILTRDTVDE
+875 VRIVTILSKDTVDE

-904 LVDGKVDGKNVD
+904 LVDGKVDGKKVD
-916 NVLSYL
+916 DVLSYL
-922 LTFGG
+922 LAFGG

>member
-1 MVYIEIAQPERLK
+1 MVYIEIAQPNKLK

-29 DSNLVSIIK
+29 NSDLVSIVK
-38 SMGTRVYIPD
+38 SLGTRVYLPD
-48 KKTWEIPESAVPML
+48 RKSWEIPESAVPML
-62 MSRLRDYDVLLRG
+62 MNRLKEYDVTIRG
-75 EMRHETPES
+75 AMRHETPES
-84 HAQLPSGFVFTTKPY
+84 RVQLPKGFVFTTKPY
-99 KHQMEGVIYGLEHE
+99 KHQIEGVMYGLEHE

-121 GLGKA
+121 GLGK
-126 LSLSTLIYTP
+126 
-136 TGAKTIKDIEVGDKV
+136 
-151 FDDEGNIQT
+151 
-160 VSNVYN
+160 
-166 HTDVQMYDITFSDG
+166 
-180 VVIRCCKDHLWGI
+180 
-193 IDQGKYKVVDTNWF
+193 
-207 LKENHLGVRRAD
+207 
-219 ALRNKTNWNYYIPLC
+219 
-234 KPVNFEV
+234 
-241 QDLPLDPYLV
+241 
-251 GCLLGDGSITGT
+251 
-263 SVGFTTSDDF
+263 
-273 IVQELNKILYPDY
+273 
-286 TLKSSDSMQSIDYNI
+286 
-301 IKTEMNEDFGNPRK
+301 
-315 VNKIRK
+315 
-321 ALEDMALMG
+321 
-330 TNSHSKFIPDIFK
+330 
-343 FNSVENRISIL
+343 
-354 QGLMDTDGYAS
+354 
-365 EDNLTQYTT
+365 
-374 VSERLKDDVRF
+374 
-385 LVESLGGMAR
+385 
-395 VSECDGAYTL
+395 
-405 TIQLYDPTILFRL
+405 
-418 PRKLNRV
+418 
-425 KKRKFKPHRNIVK
+425 
-438 IEEAGRE
+438 
-445 DAKCISVTGSSEL
+445 
-458 YVCEH
+458 
-463 FVVTHNTKEIID
+463 TKEIID
-475 LAMCRKQTDGI
+475 IAMCRKQTDGLR
-486 KHCLIIC
+486 HCLIIC

-505 VKIHSREDSWILG
+505 VKIHSKEDSWILG

-528 MIEGSTKDKMED
+528 MIEGGTKDKLED

-562 KENQGKRT
+562 KEKQGKRT
-570 VTRFPIA
+570 VMRFPIA

-613 IDCKGPKIPMSGTF
+613 INCNGPKIPMSGTF
-627 VLNNPLDL
+627 VLNNPMDL
-635 YLPLKWAGFETHS
+635 YLPLKWAGFENHS
-648 FYAYK
+648 FYSYK
-653 QHYCKMGGFGGKEIV
+653 QHYCVMGGFGGKEIV
-668 GYKNLDELRSMVSK
+668 GYKNLDELRSMVSE

-702 EWVDAY
+702 EWVDMY
-708 PEQKSLYKDVRDQ
+708 PEQKSLYKDVRES

-744 VTGYPGILSSTVT
+744 VTGYPGILSSTIT

-771 EVSVGGKAIIFS
+771 EVAVGGKAIIFS

-791 IRHKLKKY
+791 IRHRLSKY

-875 VRVVTILTRDTVDE
+875 VRIVTILSKDTVDE

-904 LVDGKVDGKNVD
+904 LVDGKVDGKKVD
-916 NVLSYL
+916 DVLSYL
-922 LTFGG
+922 LAFGG

>member
-29 DSNLVSIIK
+29 ESNLVSIIK

-62 MSRLRDYDVLLRG
+62 MSRLHDYDVLLRG

-121 GLGKA
+121 GLGK
-126 LSLSTLIYTP
+126 
-136 TGAKTIKDIEVGDKV
+136 
-151 FDDEGNIQT
+151 
-160 VSNVYN
+160 
-166 HTDVQMYDITFSDG
+166 
-180 VVIRCCKDHLWGI
+180 
-193 IDQGKYKVVDTNWF
+193 
-207 LKENHLGVRRAD
+207 
-219 ALRNKTNWNYYIPLC
+219 
-234 KPVNFEV
+234 
-241 QDLPLDPYLV
+241 
-251 GCLLGDGSITGT
+251 
-263 SVGFTTSDDF
+263 
-273 IVQELNKILYPDY
+273 
-286 TLKSSDSMQSIDYNI
+286 
-301 IKTEMNEDFGNPRK
+301 
-315 VNKIRK
+315 
-321 ALEDMALMG
+321 
-330 TNSHSKFIPDIFK
+330 
-343 FNSVENRISIL
+343 
-354 QGLMDTDGYAS
+354 
-365 EDNLTQYTT
+365 
-374 VSERLKDDVRF
+374 
-385 LVESLGGMAR
+385 
-395 VSECDGAYTL
+395 
-405 TIQLYDPTILFRL
+405 
-418 PRKLNRV
+418 
-425 KKRKFKPHRNIVK
+425 
-438 IEEAGRE
+438 
-445 DAKCISVTGSSEL
+445 
-458 YVCEH
+458 
-463 FVVTHNTKEIID
+463 TKEIID
-475 LAMCRKQTDGI
+475 LAMCRKQTDGL

-540 LNNIPHQFFWITNI
+540 LKNIPHQFFWITNI

-562 KENQGKRT
+562 KEKQGKRT
-570 VTRFPIA
+570 VIRFPIA

-601 NPDSQQGKALLS
+601 NPDSQQGEALLS

-635 YLPLKWAGFETHS
+635 YLPLRWSGFETHS

-765 EELVED
+765 EELVEE

-922 LTFGG
+922 LAFGG

>member
-29 DSNLVSIIK
+29 ESNLVSIIK

-62 MSRLRDYDVLLRG
+62 MSRLHDYDVLLRG

-121 GLGKA
+121 GLGK
-126 LSLSTLIYTP
+126 
-136 TGAKTIKDIEVGDKV
+136 
-151 FDDEGNIQT
+151 
-160 VSNVYN
+160 
-166 HTDVQMYDITFSDG
+166 
-180 VVIRCCKDHLWGI
+180 
-193 IDQGKYKVVDTNWF
+193 
-207 LKENHLGVRRAD
+207 
-219 ALRNKTNWNYYIPLC
+219 
-234 KPVNFEV
+234 
-241 QDLPLDPYLV
+241 
-251 GCLLGDGSITGT
+251 
-263 SVGFTTSDDF
+263 
-273 IVQELNKILYPDY
+273 
-286 TLKSSDSMQSIDYNI
+286 
-301 IKTEMNEDFGNPRK
+301 
-315 VNKIRK
+315 
-321 ALEDMALMG
+321 
-330 TNSHSKFIPDIFK
+330 
-343 FNSVENRISIL
+343 
-354 QGLMDTDGYAS
+354 
-365 EDNLTQYTT
+365 
-374 VSERLKDDVRF
+374 
-385 LVESLGGMAR
+385 
-395 VSECDGAYTL
+395 
-405 TIQLYDPTILFRL
+405 
-418 PRKLNRV
+418 
-425 KKRKFKPHRNIVK
+425 
-438 IEEAGRE
+438 
-445 DAKCISVTGSSEL
+445 
-458 YVCEH
+458 
-463 FVVTHNTKEIID
+463 TKEIID
-475 LAMCRKQTDGI
+475 LAMCRKQTDGL

-562 KENQGKRT
+562 KEKQGKRT
-570 VTRFPIA
+570 VIRFPIA

-635 YLPLKWAGFETHS
+635 YLPLRWSGFETHS

-708 PEQKSLYKDVRDQ
+708 PEQKSLYKDMRDQ

-791 IRHKLKKY
+791 IRHRLKKY

-875 VRVVTILTRDTVDE
+875 VRIVTILTRDTVDE

>member
-29 DSNLVSIIK
+29 ESNLVSIIK

-62 MSRLRDYDVLLRG
+62 MSRLHDYDVLLRG

-113 SFLLGDDQ
+113 SFLLGDDP
-121 GLGKA
+121 GLGK
-126 LSLSTLIYTP
+126 
-136 TGAKTIKDIEVGDKV
+136 
-151 FDDEGNIQT
+151 
-160 VSNVYN
+160 
-166 HTDVQMYDITFSDG
+166 
-180 VVIRCCKDHLWGI
+180 
-193 IDQGKYKVVDTNWF
+193 
-207 LKENHLGVRRAD
+207 
-219 ALRNKTNWNYYIPLC
+219 
-234 KPVNFEV
+234 
-241 QDLPLDPYLV
+241 
-251 GCLLGDGSITGT
+251 
-263 SVGFTTSDDF
+263 
-273 IVQELNKILYPDY
+273 
-286 TLKSSDSMQSIDYNI
+286 
-301 IKTEMNEDFGNPRK
+301 
-315 VNKIRK
+315 
-321 ALEDMALMG
+321 
-330 TNSHSKFIPDIFK
+330 
-343 FNSVENRISIL
+343 
-354 QGLMDTDGYAS
+354 
-365 EDNLTQYTT
+365 
-374 VSERLKDDVRF
+374 
-385 LVESLGGMAR
+385 
-395 VSECDGAYTL
+395 
-405 TIQLYDPTILFRL
+405 
-418 PRKLNRV
+418 
-425 KKRKFKPHRNIVK
+425 
-438 IEEAGRE
+438 
-445 DAKCISVTGSSEL
+445 
-458 YVCEH
+458 
-463 FVVTHNTKEIID
+463 TKEIID
-475 LAMCRKQTDGI
+475 LAMCRKQTDGL

-540 LNNIPHQFFWITNI
+540 LNNVPHQFFWITNI

-562 KENQGKRT
+562 KEKQGKRT
-570 VTRFPIA
+570 VIRFPIA

-635 YLPLKWAGFETHS
+635 YLPLRWSGFETHS

-765 EELVED
+765 EELVEE

-875 VRVVTILTRDTVDE
+875 VRIVTILTRDTVDE

>member
-29 DSNLVSIIK
+29 ESNLVSIIK

-121 GLGKA
+121 GLGK
-126 LSLSTLIYTP
+126 
-136 TGAKTIKDIEVGDKV
+136 
-151 FDDEGNIQT
+151 
-160 VSNVYN
+160 
-166 HTDVQMYDITFSDG
+166 
-180 VVIRCCKDHLWGI
+180 
-193 IDQGKYKVVDTNWF
+193 
-207 LKENHLGVRRAD
+207 
-219 ALRNKTNWNYYIPLC
+219 
-234 KPVNFEV
+234 
-241 QDLPLDPYLV
+241 
-251 GCLLGDGSITGT
+251 
-263 SVGFTTSDDF
+263 
-273 IVQELNKILYPDY
+273 
-286 TLKSSDSMQSIDYNI
+286 
-301 IKTEMNEDFGNPRK
+301 
-315 VNKIRK
+315 
-321 ALEDMALMG
+321 
-330 TNSHSKFIPDIFK
+330 
-343 FNSVENRISIL
+343 
-354 QGLMDTDGYAS
+354 
-365 EDNLTQYTT
+365 
-374 VSERLKDDVRF
+374 
-385 LVESLGGMAR
+385 
-395 VSECDGAYTL
+395 
-405 TIQLYDPTILFRL
+405 
-418 PRKLNRV
+418 
-425 KKRKFKPHRNIVK
+425 
-438 IEEAGRE
+438 
-445 DAKCISVTGSSEL
+445 
-458 YVCEH
+458 
-463 FVVTHNTKEIID
+463 TKEIID
-475 LAMCRKQTDGI
+475 LAMCRKQTDGL

-562 KENQGKRT
+562 KEKQGKRT

-653 QHYCKMGGFGGKEIV
+653 QHYCTMGGFGGKEIV

-765 EELVED
+765 EELVEE

-875 VRVVTILTRDTVDE
+875 VRIVTILTRDTVDE

>member
-29 DSNLVSIIK
+29 DSNLVSVIK

-62 MSRLRDYDVLLRG
+62 MSRLHDYDVLLRG
-75 EMRHETPES
+75 EMCHETPES

-121 GLGKA
+121 GLGK
-126 LSLSTLIYTP
+126 
-136 TGAKTIKDIEVGDKV
+136 
-151 FDDEGNIQT
+151 
-160 VSNVYN
+160 
-166 HTDVQMYDITFSDG
+166 
-180 VVIRCCKDHLWGI
+180 
-193 IDQGKYKVVDTNWF
+193 
-207 LKENHLGVRRAD
+207 
-219 ALRNKTNWNYYIPLC
+219 
-234 KPVNFEV
+234 
-241 QDLPLDPYLV
+241 
-251 GCLLGDGSITGT
+251 
-263 SVGFTTSDDF
+263 
-273 IVQELNKILYPDY
+273 
-286 TLKSSDSMQSIDYNI
+286 
-301 IKTEMNEDFGNPRK
+301 
-315 VNKIRK
+315 
-321 ALEDMALMG
+321 
-330 TNSHSKFIPDIFK
+330 
-343 FNSVENRISIL
+343 
-354 QGLMDTDGYAS
+354 
-365 EDNLTQYTT
+365 
-374 VSERLKDDVRF
+374 
-385 LVESLGGMAR
+385 
-395 VSECDGAYTL
+395 
-405 TIQLYDPTILFRL
+405 
-418 PRKLNRV
+418 
-425 KKRKFKPHRNIVK
+425 
-438 IEEAGRE
+438 
-445 DAKCISVTGSSEL
+445 
-458 YVCEH
+458 
-463 FVVTHNTKEIID
+463 TKEIID
-475 LAMCRKQTDGI
+475 LAMCRKQTDGL

-562 KENQGKRT
+562 KEKQGKRT
-570 VTRFPIA
+570 VIRFPIA

-635 YLPLKWAGFETHS
+635 YLPLRWSGFETHS

-791 IRHKLKKY
+791 IRHKLKEY

>member
-29 DSNLVSIIK
+29 ESNLVSIIK

-62 MSRLRDYDVLLRG
+62 MSRLHDYDVLLRG

-121 GLGKA
+121 GLGK
-126 LSLSTLIYTP
+126 
-136 TGAKTIKDIEVGDKV
+136 
-151 FDDEGNIQT
+151 
-160 VSNVYN
+160 
-166 HTDVQMYDITFSDG
+166 
-180 VVIRCCKDHLWGI
+180 
-193 IDQGKYKVVDTNWF
+193 
-207 LKENHLGVRRAD
+207 
-219 ALRNKTNWNYYIPLC
+219 
-234 KPVNFEV
+234 
-241 QDLPLDPYLV
+241 
-251 GCLLGDGSITGT
+251 
-263 SVGFTTSDDF
+263 
-273 IVQELNKILYPDY
+273 
-286 TLKSSDSMQSIDYNI
+286 
-301 IKTEMNEDFGNPRK
+301 
-315 VNKIRK
+315 
-321 ALEDMALMG
+321 
-330 TNSHSKFIPDIFK
+330 
-343 FNSVENRISIL
+343 
-354 QGLMDTDGYAS
+354 
-365 EDNLTQYTT
+365 
-374 VSERLKDDVRF
+374 
-385 LVESLGGMAR
+385 
-395 VSECDGAYTL
+395 
-405 TIQLYDPTILFRL
+405 
-418 PRKLNRV
+418 
-425 KKRKFKPHRNIVK
+425 
-438 IEEAGRE
+438 
-445 DAKCISVTGSSEL
+445 
-458 YVCEH
+458 
-463 FVVTHNTKEIID
+463 TKEIID
-475 LAMCRKQTDGI
+475 LAMCRKQTDGL

-540 LNNIPHQFFWITNI
+540 LNNVPHQFFWITNI

-562 KENQGKRT
+562 KEKQGKRT
-570 VTRFPIA
+570 VIRFPIA

-635 YLPLKWAGFETHS
+635 YLPLRWSGFETHS

-765 EELVED
+765 EELVEE
-771 EVSVGGKAIIFS
+771 EVAVGGKAIIFS

-807 VGSVQRMEE
+807 VGSIQRMEE

>member
-38 SMGTRVYIPD
+38 SMGTRVYIPE

-62 MSRLRDYDVLLRG
+62 MRRLHDYDVLLRG
-75 EMRHETPES
+75 EMHHETPES

-99 KHQMEGVIYGLEHE
+99 KHQMEGLIYGLEHE

-121 GLGKA
+121 GLGK
-126 LSLSTLIYTP
+126 
-136 TGAKTIKDIEVGDKV
+136 
-151 FDDEGNIQT
+151 
-160 VSNVYN
+160 
-166 HTDVQMYDITFSDG
+166 
-180 VVIRCCKDHLWGI
+180 
-193 IDQGKYKVVDTNWF
+193 
-207 LKENHLGVRRAD
+207 
-219 ALRNKTNWNYYIPLC
+219 
-234 KPVNFEV
+234 
-241 QDLPLDPYLV
+241 
-251 GCLLGDGSITGT
+251 
-263 SVGFTTSDDF
+263 
-273 IVQELNKILYPDY
+273 
-286 TLKSSDSMQSIDYNI
+286 
-301 IKTEMNEDFGNPRK
+301 
-315 VNKIRK
+315 
-321 ALEDMALMG
+321 
-330 TNSHSKFIPDIFK
+330 
-343 FNSVENRISIL
+343 
-354 QGLMDTDGYAS
+354 
-365 EDNLTQYTT
+365 
-374 VSERLKDDVRF
+374 
-385 LVESLGGMAR
+385 
-395 VSECDGAYTL
+395 
-405 TIQLYDPTILFRL
+405 
-418 PRKLNRV
+418 
-425 KKRKFKPHRNIVK
+425 
-438 IEEAGRE
+438 
-445 DAKCISVTGSSEL
+445 
-458 YVCEH
+458 
-463 FVVTHNTKEIID
+463 TKEIID
-475 LAMCRKQTDGI
+475 IAMCRKQTDGL

-505 VKIHSREDSWILG
+505 VKIHSKEDSWILG

-528 MIEGSTKDKMED
+528 MIEGSTKDKLED

-562 KENQGKRT
+562 KEKQGKRT
-570 VTRFPIA
+570 VIRFPIA

-582 LCDRG
+582 LCDKG

-613 IDCKGPKIPMSGTF
+613 IDCRGPKIPMSGTF

-635 YLPLKWAGFETHS
+635 YLPLRWAGFETHS

-771 EVSVGGKAIIFS
+771 EVAVGGKAIIFS

-916 NVLSYL
+916 DVLSYL